1 MQLQPASTPQES
13 QRRTLRYHL
22 APGLELGPQQFKR
35 IYTDKRHGVPFV
47 SSRDMFFLPL
57 RPERFLSRRMLKL
70 GDLMVPDGWLLLSRS
85 GTAGNVPYVNRHLAE
100 CAISDHAIRIE
111 PASRL
116 LPRASTAL
124 RWKLEPKHIA
134 SIPVAP

>member
-70 GDLMVPDGWLLLSRS
+70 EDLNGAGRLATAEQVGDGRQ
-85 GTAGNVPYVNRHLAE
+85 
-100 CAISDHAIRIE
+100 C
-111 PASRL
+111 
-116 LPRASTAL
+116 AL
-124 RWKLEPKHIA
+124 REPKSCGVRHIGPCH
-134 SIPVAP
+134 SH